1 MEHWIT
7 TSEAAARLGVK
18 RGTLYSYVS
27 RGVLTSKRM
36 PGQAESLFD
45 RTQIDSLAAAKRDGR
60 RSGDRHD
67 ERDEV
72 TPSGVGEPSTEG
84 ALAWSRGAGPGEGG
98 RRGHR
103 WISSRALVLEK
114 LTTAMIATMRKMMI
128 ENADA
133 NP

>member
-1 MEHWIT
+1 LREQRVGSGERAVGVERAREH
-7 TSEAAARLGVK
+7 EQQR
-18 RGTLYSYVS
+18 
-27 RGVLTSKRM
+27 
-36 PGQAESLFD
+36 ED
-45 RTQIDSLAAAKRDGR
+45 REH
-60 RSGDRHD
+60 RHD

-72 TPSGVGEPSTEG
+72 TPSGVGEPAAEAAPPRGGAREG
-84 ALAWSRGAGPGEGG
+84 C

-133 NP
+133 RP